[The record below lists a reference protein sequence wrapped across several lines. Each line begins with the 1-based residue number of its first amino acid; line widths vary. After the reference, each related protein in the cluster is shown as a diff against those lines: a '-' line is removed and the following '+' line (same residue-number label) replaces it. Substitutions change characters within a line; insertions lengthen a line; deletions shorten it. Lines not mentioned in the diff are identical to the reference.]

1 MRGTSGW
8 PSLLSTAAPCLRLP
22 RTAFRPSPWANRPS
36 NYLNKQKSPFRRY
49 ATEGAAP
56 SPPSPK
62 TRTRLYI
69 VCGVIVATAG
79 AVAVS
84 DEARFLWIA
93 ARRTGRVVSAL
104 ALNIN
109 DYRRTLS
116 QYDALPEPDYHALLK
131 ACHQRCA
138 ERTLVVLQKNGSIF
152 VKLGQHLSSM
162 NYLLPSEWCDT
173 FIPLQ
178 DQCPVSSMESVEE
191 MVLKDTGRPLSDYF
205 SEFETEPIGA
215 ASLAQV
221 HRATLRETGERVA
234 VKVQHPAL
242 DEWAALDLA
251 LTRFTFRTLKRF
263 FPEYDLTWLSDEM
276 DQSLPKELDFALEG
290 SNAERARHYFEKVAY
305 LPVIIPKVHWAQRRI
320 LVMDYVTGRR
330 PDDLDYLDSNDIDR
344 DEVSA
349 ALARIFNEMIF
360 GKDAPLHCDPHGGN
374 IAIRLNPSRRA
385 PNNFDVILY
394 DHGLYRVPELSLRRS
409 YAKLWLAVLDA
420 DEARMRQYAK
430 EVAGIDDSQFP
441 LFASAITGRDYRV
454 VTQSVATS
462 RTAQEKEAIS
472 DALGDG
478 MLEQLVQLLGQV
490 PRVILLILK
499 TNDLTRS
506 LDENL
511 HTRQGPVRT
520 FMILARYAA
529 RAVYEEKMEVLAA
542 AGFGPR
548 RLWRRVA
555 AWLDFKRVE
564 AKLSVFEMWL
574 AVKRILG
581 MKPTVI

>member
-1 MRGTSGW
+1 MKGTFGW
-8 PSLLSTAAPCLRLP
+8 AHLFRSAAGKAPWHPRPASHPSWTSPL
-22 RTAFRPSPWANRPS
+22 RPSDI
-36 NYLNKQKSPFRRY
+36 LNKRAY
-49 ATEGAAP
+49 ATGAAP
-56 SPPSPK
+56 TKAKRS
-62 TRTRLYI
+62 RTRLYVVGGI
-69 VCGVIVATAG
+69 VVAAAG

-84 DEARFLWIA
+84 DDARYVWIA
-93 ARRTGRVVSAL
+93 AQRTGRVVSTL

-109 DYRRTLS
+109 DYRRTLN
-116 QYDALPEPDYHALLK
+116 QYDALPEPDYQALLK

-178 DQCPVSSMESVEE
+178 DQCPVSSMESVEA
-191 MVLKDTGRPLSDYF
+191 MVLKDTGNTLSYYF
-205 SEFETEPIGA
+205 SEFETNPIGA

-242 DEWAALDLA
+242 DEWATLDLA

-290 SNAERARHYFEKVAY
+290 SNAELARKYFAEVAY
-305 LPVIIPKVHWAQRRI
+305 LPVVIPRVHWAQRRI
-320 LVMDYVTGRR
+320 LVMDFVTGRR
-330 PDDLDYLDSNDIDR
+330 PDDLAYLDANNIDR

-374 IAIRLNPSRRA
+374 IAIRLNNSKRA

-394 DHGLYRVPELSLRRS
+394 DHGLYRVPDNALRRS

-420 DEARMRQYAK
+420 DEPRMRQYAK
-430 EVAGIDDSQFP
+430 EVAGINDEQFP

-454 VTQSVATS
+454 VTKSVATS
-462 RTAQEKEAIS
+462 RTDEEKEAIS

-506 LDENL
+506 LDEHL

-529 RAVYEEKMEVLAA
+529 RAVYEEKMEILAA

-548 RLWRRVA
+548 RLWRRFA
-555 AWLDFKRVE
+555 AWADFARIE
-564 AKLSVFEMWL
+564 FKLSAFETWL
-574 AVKRILG
+574 NIKRLLG
-581 MKPTVI
+581 MQPTVI